1 MKKIYVQNGILYYY
15 GNPAGYLRGETIVL
29 DSLFEKEELIRYIRE
44 KEQAEVE
51 VRPGVYDRLAET
63 GAVTEKEPVSG
74 EERRL
79 RIYQLGQESPLMM
92 RFISLAERKK
102 RGYGKP
108 QREEYTLVYE
118 GEIRKF
124 DLEAVWE
131 KFRLKA
137 PQDFSGHALS
147 ISDVV
152 EFAEGNSS
160 RFFYVEPSGYEEVVF

>member
-51 VRPGVYDRLAET
+51 VRPGVYDCLAET

-131 KFRLKA
+131 KFGLNEA
-137 PQDFSGHALS
+137 VGM
-147 ISDVV
+147 
-152 EFAEGNSS
+152 AEC
-160 RFFYVEPSGYEEVVF
+160 RMM